1 MIEGIQKGAVLADQ
15 CDLGGSGTGID
26 SEETVSFV
34 SGKVFFHNLC
44 LRVTLTEGVKLCLV
58 LEQRIQSLDLKCNL
72 DLVVQPIDHILCGY
86 GLLTLGEKC
95 GTGSCEQMRK
105 CRNDRVFLI
114 KVQSTDKA
122 LPKLGQEMKRA
133 S

>member
-15 CDLGGSGTGID
+15 CDLGGGGTGID

-72 DLVVQPIDHILCGY
+72 DLLCSRSII
-86 GLLTLGEKC
+86 
-95 GTGSCEQMRK
+95 SCADTAFSRLERSAEPEAAN
-105 CRNDRVFLI
+105 R
-114 KVQSTDKA
+114 
-122 LPKLGQEMKRA
+122 
-133 S
+133 